1 MASLT
6 RAFVPWRK
14 LRQSSLQRRNQFG
27 RNGCIE
33 LKWCTVHLR
42 SGSVEEAYRL
52 HVSGS
57 VLGLASQGYSFFPTP
72 TLFGC
77 EKKKLGALNQKLRRK
92 KKYQKESGRRRAN
105 AVKNSSN
112 LGRGLPSTH
121 WVSLPFLFFLN
132 LDHRDFI

>member
-77 EKKKLGALNQKLRRK
+77 EKKNWELSIKSFEGRKNTRR
-92 KKYQKESGRRRAN
+92 
-105 AVKNSSN
+105 
-112 LGRGLPSTH
+112 
-121 WVSLPFLFFLN
+121 N
-132 LDHRDFI
+132 LDGDAQTP